1 LTFQRDVTITLATR
15 FISRVLM
22 LATGIIIA
30 RILGPGGRGMV
41 ALALVLPVILQE
53 FSNLG
58 LDMANTH
65 LSAKEPTLTPQL
77 TANTLTAYLLISA
90 VVFGVLVLFLG
101 QLKEWFFAEVPWE
114 VLWLATPILPL
125 NLLILNFN
133 SINIAQGRVRAFNLV
148 NLTQTGTALILV
160 TLFLIILGLGVTGA
174 VLASVISAAAA
185 MLVALASFLC
195 HNPFTFGF
203 HPRVLGRQIR
213 YALLNYIGNVLNF
226 LNFRVDLLIVS
237 HFMDAVQ
244 VGLYT
249 VASGLVRNMRIIP
262 QSVQTIL
269 FPKVSAQ
276 TPEEASRTTPII
288 FRQTGVIMLILGLC
302 GAALSYP
309 TLWLLFGEEFLPA
322 GGVIIILSLTL
333 IALFGNNEIL
343 FTDLAGR
350 GKPIYDAW
358 GSALIVAINIP
369 LSIYLTPRWGIE
381 GAATATAVSALVSI
395 IYTQW
400 AFRRVAKVSFF
411 KDMVLKMSDFS
422 DVVHAGWAFITRQNK
437 RAK

>member
-1 LTFQRDVTITLATR
+1 MTFQRDVTITLATR

-30 RILGPGGRGMV
+30 RILGPAGRGMV
-41 ALALVLPVILQE
+41 ALALVLPAILQE

-65 LSAKEPTLTPQL
+65 LSAKEPALTPQL

-101 QLKEWFFAEVPWE
+101 QLKEWFFAEVPWG

-302 GAALSYP
+302 GATLSYP

-422 DVVHAGWAFITRQNK
+422 DVVHAGWAFITRQSK

>member
-1 LTFQRDVTITLATR
+1 MTFQRDVTITLATR

>member
-1 LTFQRDVTITLATR
+1 
-15 FISRVLM
+15 
-22 LATGIIIA
+22 
-30 RILGPGGRGMV
+30 MV
-41 ALALVLPVILQE
+41 ALALVLPAILQE

-65 LSAKEPTLTPQL
+65 LSAKEPALTPQL
-77 TANTLTAYLLISA
+77 TANTLTAYLIISA
-90 VVFGVLVLFLG
+90 VVFGILALFLG
-101 QLKEWFFAEVPWE
+101 QLKEWFFAEVPWG

-174 VLASVISAAAA
+174 VLATVISAAAA

-237 HFMDAVQ
+237 HFMDAAQ

-395 IYTQW
+395 VYTQW

>member
-41 ALALVLPVILQE
+41 ALALVLPAILQE

-65 LSAKEPTLTPQL
+65 LSAKEPALTPQL
-77 TANTLTAYLLISA
+77 TANTLTAYLIISA
-90 VVFGVLVLFLG
+90 VVFGILALFLG
-101 QLKEWFFAEVPWE
+101 QLKEWFFAEVPWG

-174 VLASVISAAAA
+174 VLATVISAAAA

-237 HFMDAVQ
+237 HFMDAAQ

-395 IYTQW
+395 VYTQW

>member
-1 LTFQRDVTITLATR
+1 MTFQRDVTITLATR

-41 ALALVLPVILQE
+41 ALALVLPAILQE

-65 LSAKEPTLTPQL
+65 LSAKEPALTPQL

-101 QLKEWFFAEVPWE
+101 QLKEWFFAEVPWG

-244 VGLYT
+244 VGLYI
-249 VASGLVRNMRIIP
+249 VASSLVRNMRIIP